1 MRGRNLYHVDKKDI
15 YDFITENR
23 KNKWLTNLSF
33 RGIIFIKEG
42 EIYLSVTKKIND
54 IMKEIK
60 TIKKDGKIA
69 FGNTR
74 YSFITDD
81 DVVQQL
87 REEMV
92 ARGLIMYP
100 IESESKV
107 MDLGGKFLTITTQKF
122 RIQDAEDDTFIEIC
136 TSGQGADSADKGSG
150 KANTNSRKY
159 ALLQTFMLTGDD
171 PDNVA
176 SDSYHQPQATVVDGK
191 HLIPAGK
198 YKGKYLEDVVT
209 TDDGKNWATWYS
221 NNGNNQELV
230 TAIQQLVN

>member
-1 MRGRNLYHVDKKDI
+1 M
-15 YDFITENR
+15 
-23 KNKWLTNLSF
+23 
-33 RGIIFIKEG
+33 
-42 EIYLSVTKKIND
+42 SVTKKIND

-87 REEMV
+87 REEMTT
-92 ARGLIMYP
+92 RGLIMYP
-100 IESESKV
+100 IRSDSTLNYF
-107 MDLGGKFLTITTQKF
+107 DGKLITLTTQTF
-122 RIQDAEDDTFIEIC
+122 RIQDTEDDTFIEIC

-150 KANTNSRKY
+150 KSMTNSRKY

-176 SDSYHQPQATVVDGK
+176 SDSYQPQAPVVDGK

-209 TDDGKNWATWYS
+209 TDEGKNWATWYS